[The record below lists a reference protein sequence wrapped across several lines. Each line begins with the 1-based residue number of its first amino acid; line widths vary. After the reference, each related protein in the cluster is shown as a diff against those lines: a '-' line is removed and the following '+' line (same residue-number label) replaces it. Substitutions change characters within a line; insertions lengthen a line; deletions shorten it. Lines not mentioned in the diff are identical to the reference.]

1 MRLCGLRLV
10 LCGCWG
16 AKIGRCRL
24 PWDGRPSNDAPDFRA
39 PVSMSWCVCRACG
52 CARVL
57 SWHPGYNENSLCEWV
72 LGPVTIGDGT
82 AASWDGVWE
91 LRAESRAPCHTCA
104 DVVAHPSPT
113 VTAWRHLQSH
123 LHLPRGEGHPT
134 LGCSYLINSYANAHT
149 HTGLR
154 QLQRQRRK

>member
-1 MRLCGLRLV
+1 VAAGLESGNLSAWVSLGGALPLVWLLGGGRWSLFRTKRDDIIAQPPSGAVVVGVAPVNAYLATTVECGRIYVSLLVGGLMRLCGLRLV

-57 SWHPGYNENSLCEWV
+57 S
-72 LGPVTIGDGT
+72 
-82 AASWDGVWE
+82 
-91 LRAESRAPCHTCA
+91 
-104 DVVAHPSPT
+104 
-113 VTAWRHLQSH
+113 
-123 LHLPRGEGHPT
+123 
-134 LGCSYLINSYANAHT
+134 
-149 HTGLR
+149 
-154 QLQRQRRK
+154 